1 MERVFYNKSLWQIH
15 APRCYC
21 PNNMK
26 ILKSFLP
33 LLVFVALYLGGG
45 IYFHLQGVEFAFYQI
60 PGPVAAIPGVLLA
73 IYFATGT
80 LDERLENFMKGM
92 GSSNILTMC
101 LIYLLAGSF
110 SVLMTAS
117 GGVDAAVQLGLHY
130 IPSSLIIPGI
140 FVLASLISFA
150 MGTSMGA
157 ISAIGP
163 IAFGLVAKTG
173 IDVSHIFGAVIG
185 GAMFG
190 DNLSFISDTTIA
202 ATKTQGA
209 VMRHKFLENS
219 KLAIPAA
226 LLTIIY
232 LSSIKTDGSGIE
244 LGTFEWPKIIPYALI
259 FFTAIFGM
267 NVFLVL
273 ILGIISASAMSFI
286 YLPDY
291 NVIKLSQGIFQGFK
305 NMQEIFILSLLMGGL
320 GEMLK
325 VSGGIKF
332 MRDFFQSASQKLLRN
347 KKPELEYLVGELT
360 IASSVMISN
369 TAVANNTVAILICSD
384 FAREVAIKE
393 GVRPAR
399 SASILDVFSC
409 VIQGV
414 LPYGAQIL
422 LASQLA
428 GVSPLL
434 LAGSVY
440 YCYFLGGITILSMI
454 LLYFKKAKEFRNQS
468 I

>member
-1 MERVFYNKSLWQIH
+1 MERLFYNRSLWNIVLPS
-15 APRCYC
+15 AILTL
-21 PNNMK
+21 NMK
-26 ILKSFLP
+26 ILKAFLP
-33 LLVFVALYLGGG
+33 LLVFVILYLGGG
-45 IYFHLQGVEFAFYQI
+45 IYFHLQGVDFAFYQI

-73 IYFATGT
+73 IYLATGT
-80 LDERLENFMKGM
+80 LDERIETFIKGM
-92 GSSNILTMC
+92 GNSNILTMC

-110 SVLMTAS
+110 SVLMTTS

-130 IPSSLIIPGI
+130 IPSNMIIPGI
-140 FVLASLISFA
+140 FVLSALISFA
-150 MGTSMGA
+150 MGTSMGT

-163 IAFGLVAKTG
+163 IAFGLVSKTG
-173 IDVSHIFGAVIG
+173 IDVTDIFGAVIG

-209 VMRHKFLENS
+209 EMRDKFIANS
-219 KLAIPAA
+219 KLAFPAA
-226 LLTIIY
+226 VLTIIY
-232 LSSIKTDGSGIE
+232 FATIKTNGSAMEIGS
-244 LGTFEWPKIIPYALI
+244 FEWPKIIPYALI
-259 FFTAIFGM
+259 FITAILGM

-273 ILGIISASAMSFI
+273 VLGIISASIMSFV

-305 NMQEIFILSLLMGGL
+305 DMQEIFILSLLMGGL

-325 VSGGIKF
+325 VSGGIKY
-332 MRDFFQSASQKLLRN
+332 MRDFFQSASHKLLRN

-360 IASSVMISN
+360 IASSVVISN

-384 FAREVAIKE
+384 FAREVATKE
-393 GVRPAR
+393 KITPAR

-409 VIQGV
+409 VTQGI

-422 LASQLA
+422 LGSQLA
-428 GVSPLL
+428 GVSPLM
-434 LAGSVY
+434 LAGSIY
-440 YCYFLGGITILSMI
+440 YCYFLLGVTLISMFV
-454 LLYFKKAKEFRNQS
+454 LYFKKAKQFHIQ
-468 I
+468 